1 MSANPLYGEL
11 AAVASEK
18 IAEFGADVVVNHGNY
33 TYDAAS
39 GQRTGSTVSTTYKG
53 VVTKYYGRLL
63 SDFRI
68 TGNASTMK
76 VDIGVM
82 FGPDVAIADDD
93 TIVVDGVT
101 YHIFQAD
108 EIAPGGVL
116 VYQMVYGRR

>member
-1 MSANPLYGEL
+1 MAANPLYGEL
-11 AAVASEK
+11 ATVALEK
-18 IAEFGADVVVNHGNY
+18 IAEFGADVVVNHGTY

-39 GQRTGSTVSTTYKG
+39 GQRTGSVVSTTYKG

-93 TIVVDGVT
+93 TIMVGGVT

-108 EIAPGGVL
+108 RIAPGGVL
-116 VYQMVYGRR
+116 VYQMVYGRK